1 MFRNRLIEMLFLIL
15 ILFFLSAAIGCGTS
29 GGAGVKWG
37 EGKEVVYDE
46 APVKKKGPPPWAP
59 AHGHRKKYRYRYY
72 HECSVYYD
80 TGRSLYFYI
89 EADNW
94 LVAVSLPNRLQKDLG
109 GYVIVDMKTDKP
121 YIHHAEHKKKYPP
134 GLGKKNK
141 QKKWAH
147 K

>member
-1 MFRNRLIEMLFLIL
+1 MFRNRIVDLIFLMLVL
-15 ILFFLSAAIGCGTS
+15 LSITIITACGTS

-37 EGKEVVYDE
+37 GEKDVVYD
-46 APVKKKGPPPWAP
+46 APPVAKKGPPPWAP

-72 HECSVYYD
+72 PEYSVYYD

-94 LVAVSLPNRLQKDLG
+94 VIAASLPNRLLTGLG
-109 GYVIVDMKTDKP
+109 GYVIVDMNTDKP
-121 YIHHAEHKKKYPP
+121 YTDHAEHKRKYPP

-147 K
+147 R